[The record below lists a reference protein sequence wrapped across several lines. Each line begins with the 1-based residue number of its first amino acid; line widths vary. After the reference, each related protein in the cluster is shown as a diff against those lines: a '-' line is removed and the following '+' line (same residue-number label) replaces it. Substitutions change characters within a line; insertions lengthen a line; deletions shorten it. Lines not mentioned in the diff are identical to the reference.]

1 MPLTLLRRRLDVEL
15 DPAVAF
21 GALHARAQNAFWLD
35 SGVHAASGMSYLG
48 ASDDV
53 RRWSSWAEV
62 LSGLSEVGAL
72 EGEAGEGGADAETG
86 GADARR
92 DPDFRLGWVGWLAY
106 ELGTLDEEQAGRVPH
121 PAHPV
126 AVFLRVDRAVEF
138 DHATGAVTLLA
149 LDAPDAES
157 WFAETAAALEAAAR
171 AAANAPASAPG
182 TAGRAAA
189 EPRASAP
196 LRTATVRHHYDA
208 YAHLVE
214 ECKRVIERGDA
225 YQLCL
230 TNEFGL
236 DYEPGGEPDP
246 LETYRRL
253 RASSPS
259 HHGGYLRA
267 GDTALL
273 STSPEQFLAVTPDR
287 TVITRP
293 IKGTRPRGAGPVEDA
308 LLRAE
313 LAASGKE
320 RAENLM
326 IVDLMRNDLSR
337 VCAVGSVRVTELLE
351 VESYRQ
357 VHQLVSTVE
366 GTLAEDVSAPDAVAA
381 CFPAGSMTGAPKRS
395 AMTHLAAF
403 EGAPRGIY
411 SGAFGYLSFDGSID
425 LAMVIRSIVL
435 TPGRASVGSGGGIT
449 ALSDAADEVE
459 ETRVKAAALLAVLGA
474 EAPQARSRR
483 EHGNL

>member
-1 MPLTLLRRRLDVEL
+1 MPLTILRRRLDVAL

-21 GALHARAQNAFWLD
+21 RALHTRARNAFWLD
-35 SGVHAASGMSYLG
+35 SGVHAGSGMSYLG

-62 LSGLSEVGAL
+62 LAGLGEVGVLANDVDDAAAGDTDAPL
-72 EGEAGEGGADAETG
+72 EPA
-86 GADARR
+86 
-92 DPDFRLGWVGWLAY
+92 FRLGWVGWLAY
-106 ELGTLDEEQAGRVPH
+106 ELGTLDEEGAGRVPH

-126 AVFLRVDRAVEF
+126 ATFLRVERAVEF
-138 DHATGAVTLLA
+138 DHATGDISLLA
-149 LDAPDAES
+149 LEGPDAET

-171 AAANAPASAPG
+171 DAEVAPAEATAP
-182 TAGRAAA
+182 A
-189 EPRASAP
+189 ASAP
-196 LRTATVRHHYDA
+196 LRTATVRHDYDA
-208 YAHLVE
+208 YARLVE
-214 ECKRVIERGDA
+214 QCKRVIERGDA

-236 DYEPGGEPDP
+236 DYPPGGDPDP
-246 LETYRRL
+246 FETYLRL
-253 RASSPS
+253 RAASPS
-259 HHGGYLRA
+259 HHGGYLRT

-273 STSPEQFLAVTPDR
+273 STSPEQFLTVTPER
-287 TVITRP
+287 RVVTRP

-313 LAASGKE
+313 LAASEKE

-337 VCAVGSVRVTELLE
+337 VCAVGTVRVTSLLE

-366 GTLAEDVSAPDAVAA
+366 GTLADGVSGPDAVAA

-395 AMTHLAAF
+395 AMAHLAAL

-411 SGAFGYLSFDGSID
+411 SGAFGYLSFDGAID

-449 ALSDAADEVE
+449 ALSDASDEVE

-474 EAPQARSRR
+474 KAPEALSRR
-483 EHGNL
+483 EHGKV